1 MQTRKRRK
9 KKGATRMSD
18 FKLDLQ
24 LFADSE
30 PGTTAAEPTTTTEPV
45 SDTTPANIQTA
56 APSEPTSESTHTE
69 PANEPKDGDIM
80 LVTDPRTGRKS
91 IVTKEAEPAEHTEP
105 TEQTNTEQTPND
117 TQVHAPAAEEKPAK
131 PLINT
136 GAYTLDELN
145 DAIRQN
151 TVNESRIP
159 TEYQFQ
165 YQQYRQQQAQ
175 KQAQMQAQQQQLEE
189 QQKQA
194 ALEKQRKLYAD
205 IDDAAKKKAMQ
216 DLGITADDLS
226 LSEYSDDEETKKK
239 VQEYTTAV
247 AWNKQAL
254 INAMQQQ
261 QMNEQ
266 GKLAQQR
273 AIYQSITDFAADKQ
287 KSEPHFTEINQM
299 LSTHYQE
306 LPYKEAATIA
316 GAIDALNKG
325 NITEQQC
332 KVLEQYY
339 EDTRTYFYGKQ
350 NDLTKQPKK
359 IPVPNVEKPG
369 MGAQTKP
376 QAVDFTKMRSMGDRE
391 RRAFMSRYF
400 NN

>member
-1 MQTRKRRK
+1 
-9 KKGATRMSD
+9 MSD

-24 LFADSE
+24 LFADEE
-30 PGTTAAEPTTTTEPV
+30 PGTTTAESIPAPDTTQTTTQEPTTTEPA
-45 SDTTPANIQTA
+45 TN
-56 APSEPTSESTHTE
+56 TE
-69 PANEPKDGDIM
+69 PANTKPTAPKDGDIM
-80 LVTDPRTGRKS
+80 LVTDPRTGRKT
-91 IVTKEAEPAEHTEP
+91 IVTKEPEPAAQDEP
-105 TEQTNTEQTPND
+105 PAPQPTAQQEGQQPE
-117 TQVHAPAAEEKPAK
+117 PAAQDEPPKPQE
-131 PLINT
+131 PLIQT

-159 TEYQFQ
+159 DEYKFQ

-175 KQAQMQAQQQQLEE
+175 RQAQYRAQQQQMQE
-189 QQKQA
+189 QAQKTAIEQ
-194 ALEKQRKLYAD
+194 QRKLYAD
-205 IDDAAKKKAMQ
+205 IDEAAKKKAMQ

-247 AWNKQAL
+247 AWNRQTL

-261 QMNEQ
+261 QMQ
-266 GKLAQQR
+266 KQTQQSQQQ
-273 AIYQSITDFAADKQ
+273 AIYKSITDFAEDKQ
-287 KSEPHFTEINQM
+287 KNEPHFAEINQL

-316 GAIDALNKG
+316 SAINALNQG

-339 EDTRTYFYGKQ
+339 NDTRTYFYGKQ

-359 IPVPNVEKPG
+359 IPIPNVEKPG

-376 QAVDFTKMRSMGDRE
+376 KAVDFTKMRSMGDRE
-391 RRAFMSRYF
+391 RRAFMSRFF

>member
-1 MQTRKRRK
+1 
-9 KKGATRMSD
+9 MSE
-18 FKLDLQ
+18 FKFDLQ
-24 LFADSE
+24 LFADDA
-30 PGTTAAEPTTTTEPV
+30 PGTTTTEP
-45 SDTTPANIQTA
+45 TA
-56 APSEPTSESTHTE
+56 AQTDTAPITTQDPATTTEPTTNME
-69 PANEPKDGDIM
+69 PANTEPPAPKDGDIM

-91 IVTKEAEPAEHTEP
+91 IVTKETEP
-105 TEQTNTEQTPND
+105 T
-117 TQVHAPAAEEKPAK
+117 TQDEPPAPQPTAQDEPPKPQE
-131 PLINT
+131 PLIQT

-159 TEYQFQ
+159 AEYQFQ

-175 KQAQMQAQQQQLEE
+175 KQAQIQAQQQQIEE
-189 QQKQA
+189 QQKQV
-194 ALEKQRKLYAD
+194 ALDKQRKLYAD

-247 AWNKQAL
+247 AWNRQTL

-261 QMNEQ
+261 QMQEQ

-339 EDTRTYFYGKQ
+339 ENTRTYFYGKQ

-376 QAVDFTKMRSMGDRE
+376 KAVDFTKMRSMGDRE

-400 NN
+400 SN

>member
-1 MQTRKRRK
+1 MR
-9 KKGATRMSD
+9 GVTRMSD

-30 PGTTAAEPTTTTEPV
+30 PGTTAAEPTTTEPV
-45 SDTTPANIQTA
+45 SDTTPANTQTA

>member
-1 MQTRKRRK
+1 
-9 KKGATRMSD
+9 MSE
-18 FKLDLQ
+18 FKFDLQ
-24 LFADSE
+24 LFADDA
-30 PGTTAAEPTTTTEPV
+30 PGTTTTEP
-45 SDTTPANIQTA
+45 TA
-56 APSEPTSESTHTE
+56 AQTDTAPITTQDPATTTEPTTNTE
-69 PANEPKDGDIM
+69 PANTEPPAPKDGDIM

-91 IVTKEAEPAEHTEP
+91 IVTKETEP
-105 TEQTNTEQTPND
+105 T
-117 TQVHAPAAEEKPAK
+117 TQDEPPAPQPTARDEPPKPQE
-131 PLINT
+131 PLIQT

-159 TEYQFQ
+159 AEYQFQ

-175 KQAQMQAQQQQLEE
+175 KQAQIQAQQQQIEE

-194 ALEKQRKLYAD
+194 ALDKQRKLYAD

-247 AWNKQAL
+247 AWNRQTL

-261 QMNEQ
+261 QMQEQ

-287 KSEPHFTEINQM
+287 KSEPHFAEINKM

-339 EDTRTYFYGKQ
+339 ENTRTYFYGKQ

-376 QAVDFTKMRSMGDRE
+376 KAVDFTKMRSMGDRE

-400 NN
+400 SN

>member
-1 MQTRKRRK
+1 MR
-9 KKGATRMSD
+9 GVTRMSD

-45 SDTTPANIQTA
+45 SDTTPANTQTA

-91 IVTKEAEPAEHTEP
+91 IVTKETEP
-105 TEQTNTEQTPND
+105 TTQTEQTESANAEPTPND
-117 TQVHAPAAEEKPAK
+117 TPANVPATQTEPSK

-136 GAYTLDELN
+136 GSYTLDELN

-159 TEYQFQ
+159 AEYQFQ

-175 KQAQMQAQQQQLEE
+175 QQAQMQAQQQQLEE

-261 QMNEQ
+261 QMHEQ

-273 AIYQSITDFAADKQ
+273 AIYQSITDFASDKQ

-376 QAVDFTKMRSMGDRE
+376 KAVDFTKMRGMGDRE

-400 NN
+400 SN

>member
-1 MQTRKRRK
+1 
-9 KKGATRMSD
+9 MSE
-18 FKLDLQ
+18 FKFDLQ
-24 LFADSE
+24 LFADDA
-30 PGTTAAEPTTTTEPV
+30 PGTTTTEP
-45 SDTTPANIQTA
+45 TA
-56 APSEPTSESTHTE
+56 AQTDTAPITTQDPATTTEPTTNME
-69 PANEPKDGDIM
+69 PANTEPPAPKDGDIM

-91 IVTKEAEPAEHTEP
+91 IVTKETEP
-105 TEQTNTEQTPND
+105 P
-117 TQVHAPAAEEKPAK
+117 APQPTAQDEPPKPQE
-131 PLINT
+131 PLIQT

-175 KQAQMQAQQQQLEE
+175 KQAQIQAQQQQIEE
-189 QQKQA
+189 QQKQV
-194 ALEKQRKLYAD
+194 ALDKQRKLYAD

-247 AWNKQAL
+247 AWNRQTL

-261 QMNEQ
+261 QMQEQ

-287 KSEPHFTEINQM
+287 KSEPHFAEINKM

-339 EDTRTYFYGKQ
+339 ENTRTYFYGKQ

-376 QAVDFTKMRSMGDRE
+376 KAVDFTKMRSMGDRE

-400 NN
+400 SN

>member
-1 MQTRKRRK
+1 
-9 KKGATRMSD
+9 MSE
-18 FKLDLQ
+18 FKFDLQ
-24 LFADSE
+24 LFADDA
-30 PGTTAAEPTTTTEPV
+30 PGTTTTEP
-45 SDTTPANIQTA
+45 TA
-56 APSEPTSESTHTE
+56 AQTDTAPITTQDPATTTEPTTNME
-69 PANEPKDGDIM
+69 PANTEPPAPKDGDIM

-91 IVTKEAEPAEHTEP
+91 IVTKETEP
-105 TEQTNTEQTPND
+105 T
-117 TQVHAPAAEEKPAK
+117 TQDEPPAPQPTAQDEPPKPQE
-131 PLINT
+131 PLIQT

-159 TEYQFQ
+159 AEYQFQ

-175 KQAQMQAQQQQLEE
+175 KQAQIQAQQQQIEE
-189 QQKQA
+189 QQKQV
-194 ALEKQRKLYAD
+194 ALDKQRKLYAD

-247 AWNKQAL
+247 AWNRQTL

-261 QMNEQ
+261 QMQEQ

-287 KSEPHFTEINQM
+287 KSEPHFAEINKM

-339 EDTRTYFYGKQ
+339 ENTRTYFYGKQ

-376 QAVDFTKMRSMGDRE
+376 KAVDFTKMRSMGDRE

-400 NN
+400 SN

>member
-1 MQTRKRRK
+1 M
-9 KKGATRMSD
+9 KGATRMSD

-30 PGTTAAEPTTTTEPV
+30 PGSTAAEPTATEPATEPTPATSTPDNTTTAEP
-45 SDTTPANIQTA
+45 
-56 APSEPTSESTHTE
+56 THTE
-69 PANEPKDGDIM
+69 DANGPKDGDIM

>member
-1 MQTRKRRK
+1 
-9 KKGATRMSD
+9 MSD

-30 PGTTAAEPTTTTEPV
+30 PGTTAAEPTPAPADTTPTTTQEPTTTTEPA
-45 SDTTPANIQTA
+45 TN
-56 APSEPTSESTHTE
+56 TE
-69 PANEPKDGDIM
+69 PASTEPTAPKDGDIM
-80 LVTDPRTGRKS
+80 LVTDPRTGRKT
-91 IVTKEAEPAEHTEP
+91 IVTKEPEQPEQPPAQESAEQQPKEPEQPEQPAQ
-105 TEQTNTEQTPND
+105 EQP
-117 TQVHAPAAEEKPAK
+117 PAQE
-131 PLINT
+131 PLIQT

-159 TEYQFQ
+159 DEYKFQ

-175 KQAQMQAQQQQLEE
+175 RQAQYQAQQKQMQE
-189 QQKQA
+189 QAQKA
-194 ALEKQRKLYAD
+194 AMEQQRKLYAD
-205 IDDAAKKKAMQ
+205 IDEAAKKKAMQ
-216 DLGITADDLS
+216 DLGITADDIS
-226 LSEYSDDEETKKK
+226 LSEYSDDKETKKK
-239 VQEYTTAV
+239 IQEYTTAV
-247 AWNKQAL
+247 AWNRQTL

-261 QMNEQ
+261 QMQ
-266 GKLAQQR
+266 KQTQQSQQQ
-273 AIYQSITDFAADKQ
+273 AIYKSITDFAADKQ
-287 KSEPHFTEINQM
+287 RNEPHFTEINQL
-299 LSTHYQE
+299 LSSHYQE

-316 GAIDALNKG
+316 SAINALNQG

-339 EDTRTYFYGKQ
+339 NDTRTYFYGKQ

-376 QAVDFTKMRSMGDRE
+376 KAVDFTKMRSMGDRE

-400 NN
+400 SN

>member
-1 MQTRKRRK
+1 
-9 KKGATRMSD
+9 MSE
-18 FKLDLQ
+18 FKFDLQ
-24 LFADSE
+24 LFADDA
-30 PGTTAAEPTTTTEPV
+30 PGTTTTEP
-45 SDTTPANIQTA
+45 TA
-56 APSEPTSESTHTE
+56 AQTDTAPITTQDPATTTEPTTNME
-69 PANEPKDGDIM
+69 PANTEPPAPKDGDIM

-91 IVTKEAEPAEHTEP
+91 IVTKETEP
-105 TEQTNTEQTPND
+105 T
-117 TQVHAPAAEEKPAK
+117 TQDEPPAPQPTAQDEPPKPQE
-131 PLINT
+131 PLIQT

-159 TEYQFQ
+159 AEYQFQ

-175 KQAQMQAQQQQLEE
+175 KQAQIQAQQQQIEE
-189 QQKQA
+189 QQKRA
-194 ALEKQRKLYAD
+194 ALDKQRKLYAD
-205 IDDAAKKKAMQ
+205 IDDAAKKKAMH
-216 DLGITADDLS
+216 DLGITDDDLS

-261 QMNEQ
+261 QMQEQ

-273 AIYQSITDFAADKQ
+273 AIYKSITDFAADKQ
-287 KSEPHFTEINQM
+287 KSEPHFTEINKM

-339 EDTRTYFYGKQ
+339 ENTRTYFYGKQ

-376 QAVDFTKMRSMGDRE
+376 KAVDFTKMRSMGDRE

-400 NN
+400 SN

>member
-1 MQTRKRRK
+1 MR
-9 KKGATRMSD
+9 GVTRMSD

-30 PGTTAAEPTTTTEPV
+30 PGSTAAEPATTTEPV
-45 SDTTPANIQTA
+45 SDTTPANTQTA
-56 APSEPTSESTHTE
+56 APSEPTSEPTQTA

-91 IVTKEAEPAEHTEP
+91 IVTKETEP
-105 TEQTNTEQTPND
+105 TTQTEQTEPTPND
-117 TQVHAPAAEEKPAK
+117 TPANVPATQTEPSK

-136 GAYTLDELN
+136 GSYTLDELN

-159 TEYQFQ
+159 AEYQFQ

-175 KQAQMQAQQQQLEE
+175 QQAQMQAQQQQLEE

-194 ALEKQRKLYAD
+194 ALDKQRKLYAD

-216 DLGITADDLS
+216 DLGITDDDLS

-239 VQEYTTAV
+239 IQEYTTAV

-261 QMNEQ
+261 QMQEQ

-287 KSEPHFTEINQM
+287 KSEPHFTEINKM

-339 EDTRTYFYGKQ
+339 ENTRTYFYGKQ

-376 QAVDFTKMRSMGDRE
+376 KAVDFTKMRSMGDRE

-400 NN
+400 SN

>member
-1 MQTRKRRK
+1 
-9 KKGATRMSD
+9 MSE
-18 FKLDLQ
+18 FKFDLQ
-24 LFADSE
+24 LFADDA
-30 PGTTAAEPTTTTEPV
+30 PGTTTTEP
-45 SDTTPANIQTA
+45 TA
-56 APSEPTSESTHTE
+56 AQTDTAPITTQDPATTTEPTTNTE
-69 PANEPKDGDIM
+69 PANTEPPAPKDGDIM

-91 IVTKEAEPAEHTEP
+91 IVTKETEP
-105 TEQTNTEQTPND
+105 T
-117 TQVHAPAAEEKPAK
+117 TQDEPPAPQPTAQDEPPKPQE
-131 PLINT
+131 PLIQT

-159 TEYQFQ
+159 AEYQFQ

-175 KQAQMQAQQQQLEE
+175 KQAQIQAQQQQIEE

-194 ALEKQRKLYAD
+194 ALDKQRKLYAD

-247 AWNKQAL
+247 AWNRQTL

-261 QMNEQ
+261 QMQEQ

-287 KSEPHFTEINQM
+287 QSEPHFAEINKM

-339 EDTRTYFYGKQ
+339 ENTRTYFYGKQ

-376 QAVDFTKMRSMGDRE
+376 KAVDFTKMRSMGDRE

-400 NN
+400 SN

>member
-1 MQTRKRRK
+1 
-9 KKGATRMSD
+9 MSE
-18 FKLDLQ
+18 FKFDLQ
-24 LFADSE
+24 LFADDA
-30 PGTTAAEPTTTTEPV
+30 PGATTAEPTAATTDTTPITTQEPATVTEPTTNTEPV
-45 SDTTPANIQTA
+45 N
-56 APSEPTSESTHTE
+56 TE
-69 PANEPKDGDIM
+69 PPAPKDGDIM
-80 LVTDPRTGRKS
+80 LVTDPRTGRKT
-91 IVTKEAEPAEHTEP
+91 IVTKEPEPAAQDEP
-105 TEQTNTEQTPND
+105 P
-117 TQVHAPAAEEKPAK
+117 APQPTAQDEPPKPQE
-131 PLINT
+131 PLIQT
-136 GAYTLDELN
+136 SAYTLDELN

-159 TEYQFQ
+159 AEYQFQ

-175 KQAQMQAQQQQLEE
+175 KQAQIQAQQQQIEE

-194 ALEKQRKLYAD
+194 ALDKQRKLYAD

-239 VQEYTTAV
+239 IQEYTTAV
-247 AWNKQAL
+247 AWNRQTL

-261 QMNEQ
+261 QMQEQ

-287 KSEPHFTEINQM
+287 KSEPHFAEINKM

-316 GAIDALNKG
+316 GAIDALNQG

-339 EDTRTYFYGKQ
+339 ENTRTYFYGKQ

-376 QAVDFTKMRSMGDRE
+376 KAVDFTKMRSMGDRE

-400 NN
+400 SN

>member
-1 MQTRKRRK
+1 
-9 KKGATRMSD
+9 MSE
-18 FKLDLQ
+18 FKFDLQ
-24 LFADSE
+24 LFADDA
-30 PGTTAAEPTTTTEPV
+30 PGTTAAEPTAATTDTTPITTQEPATTTEP
-45 SDTTPANIQTA
+45 TTNN
-56 APSEPTSESTHTE
+56 TE
-69 PANEPKDGDIM
+69 PANTEPQAPKDGDIM

-91 IVTKEAEPAEHTEP
+91 IVTKGTEP
-105 TEQTNTEQTPND
+105 T
-117 TQVHAPAAEEKPAK
+117 TQDEPPAPQPTAQDEPPKPQE
-131 PLINT
+131 PLIQT

-159 TEYQFQ
+159 AEYQFQ

-175 KQAQMQAQQQQLEE
+175 KQAQIQAQQQQIEE

-194 ALEKQRKLYAD
+194 ALDKQRKLYAD

-239 VQEYTTAV
+239 IQEYTTAV
-247 AWNKQAL
+247 AWNRQTL

-261 QMNEQ
+261 QMQEQ

-287 KSEPHFTEINQM
+287 KSEPHFAEINKM

-339 EDTRTYFYGKQ
+339 ENTRTYFYGKQ

-369 MGAQTKP
+369 MGAQTK
-376 QAVDFTKMRSMGDRE
+376 QKAVDFTKMRSMGDRE

-400 NN
+400 SN

>member
-1 MQTRKRRK
+1 
-9 KKGATRMSD
+9 MSE
-18 FKLDLQ
+18 FKFDLQ
-24 LFADSE
+24 LFADDA
-30 PGTTAAEPTTTTEPV
+30 PGTTTTEP
-45 SDTTPANIQTA
+45 TA
-56 APSEPTSESTHTE
+56 ATTNTIPITTQEPATTTEPATNNTE
-69 PANEPKDGDIM
+69 PANTEPPAPKDGDIM
-80 LVTDPRTGRKS
+80 LVTDPRTGRKT
-91 IVTKEAEPAEHTEP
+91 IVTKELEPAAQDEP
-105 TEQTNTEQTPND
+105 P
-117 TQVHAPAAEEKPAK
+117 APQPTAQDEPPKPQE
-131 PLINT
+131 PLIQT

-159 TEYQFQ
+159 AEYQFQ

-175 KQAQMQAQQQQLEE
+175 KQAQIQAQQQQIEE

-194 ALEKQRKLYAD
+194 ALDKQRKLYAD

-239 VQEYTTAV
+239 IQEYTTAV
-247 AWNKQAL
+247 AWNRQTL

-261 QMNEQ
+261 QMQEQ

-287 KSEPHFTEINQM
+287 KSEPHFAEINKM

-316 GAIDALNKG
+316 GAIDALNQG

-339 EDTRTYFYGKQ
+339 ENTRTYFYGKQ

-376 QAVDFTKMRSMGDRE
+376 KAVDFTKMRSMGDRE

-400 NN
+400 SN

>member
-1 MQTRKRRK
+1 
-9 KKGATRMSD
+9 MSE
-18 FKLDLQ
+18 FKFDLQ
-24 LFADSE
+24 LFADDA
-30 PGTTAAEPTTTTEPV
+30 PGTTTTEP
-45 SDTTPANIQTA
+45 TA
-56 APSEPTSESTHTE
+56 AQTDTAPITTQDPATTTEPTTNME
-69 PANEPKDGDIM
+69 PANTEPPAPKDGDIM

-91 IVTKEAEPAEHTEP
+91 IVTKETEP
-105 TEQTNTEQTPND
+105 T
-117 TQVHAPAAEEKPAK
+117 TQDEPPAPQPTAQDEPPKPQES
-131 PLINT
+131 LIQT

-159 TEYQFQ
+159 AEYQFQ

-175 KQAQMQAQQQQLEE
+175 KQAQIQAQQQQIEE

-194 ALEKQRKLYAD
+194 ALDKQRKLYAD

-247 AWNKQAL
+247 AWNRQTL

-261 QMNEQ
+261 QMQEQ

-287 KSEPHFTEINQM
+287 KSEPHFAEINKM

-339 EDTRTYFYGKQ
+339 ENTRTYFYGKQ

-376 QAVDFTKMRSMGDRE
+376 KAVDFTKMRSMGDRE

-400 NN
+400 SN

>member
-1 MQTRKRRK
+1 
-9 KKGATRMSD
+9 MSD

-30 PGTTAAEPTTTTEPV
+30 PGTTAAEPTTTEPV
-45 SDTTPANIQTA
+45 SDTTPANTQTA

>member
-1 MQTRKRRK
+1 
-9 KKGATRMSD
+9 MSE
-18 FKLDLQ
+18 FKFDLQ
-24 LFADSE
+24 LFADDA
-30 PGTTAAEPTTTTEPV
+30 PGTTAAEPTAAQTDTTPTTTQEPTTNTEPV
-45 SDTTPANIQTA
+45 N
-56 APSEPTSESTHTE
+56 TE
-69 PANEPKDGDIM
+69 PPAPKDGDIM
-80 LVTDPRTGRKS
+80 LITDPRTGRKT
-91 IVTKEAEPAEHTEP
+91 IVTKEPEPAAQDEP
-105 TEQTNTEQTPND
+105 PAPQPTAQQEGQQPE
-117 TQVHAPAAEEKPAK
+117 PAAQDEPPKPQE
-131 PLINT
+131 PLIQT

-159 TEYQFQ
+159 DEYKFQ

-175 KQAQMQAQQQQLEE
+175 RQAQYRAQQQQMQE
-189 QQKQA
+189 QAQKTAIEQ
-194 ALEKQRKLYAD
+194 QRKLYAD
-205 IDDAAKKKAMQ
+205 IDEAAKKKAMQ

-247 AWNKQAL
+247 AWNRQTL

-261 QMNEQ
+261 QMQ
-266 GKLAQQR
+266 KQTQQSQQQ
-273 AIYQSITDFAADKQ
+273 AIYKSITDFAADKQ
-287 KSEPHFTEINQM
+287 RNEPHFTEINQL
-299 LSTHYQE
+299 LSSHYQE

-316 GAIDALNKG
+316 SAINALNQG

-339 EDTRTYFYGKQ
+339 NDTRTYFYGKQ

-359 IPVPNVEKPG
+359 IPIPNVEKPG

-376 QAVDFTKMRSMGDRE
+376 KAVDFTKMRSMGDRE
-391 RRAFMSRYF
+391 RRAFMSRFF

>member
-1 MQTRKRRK
+1 
-9 KKGATRMSD
+9 MSD

-30 PGTTAAEPTTTTEPV
+30 PGSTATEMTAAPTDTTPTTTKEPTTTTEP
-45 SDTTPANIQTA
+45 A
-56 APSEPTSESTHTE
+56 SEPTHTE

-80 LVTDPRTGRKS
+80 LVTDPRTGRKT
-91 IVTKEAEPAEHTEP
+91 IVTKEPEEPQREEP
-105 TEQTNTEQTPND
+105 PA
-117 TQVHAPAAEEKPAK
+117 TQPTAQQPEGQQEPPQEEPPKPQE
-131 PLINT
+131 PLIQT

-159 TEYQFQ
+159 DEYKFQ
-165 YQQYRQQQAQ
+165 YQQYRQQQTQ
-175 KQAQMQAQQQQLEE
+175 RQAQYRAQQQQMQE
-189 QQKQA
+189 QAQKTAIEQ
-194 ALEKQRKLYAD
+194 QRKLYAD
-205 IDDAAKKKAMQ
+205 IDEAAKKKAMQ

-247 AWNKQAL
+247 AWNRQTL

-261 QMNEQ
+261 QMQ
-266 GKLAQQR
+266 KQMQQSQQQ
-273 AIYQSITDFAADKQ
+273 AIYKSITDFAADKQ
-287 KSEPHFTEINQM
+287 LNEPHFAEINQL
-299 LSTHYQE
+299 LSIHYQE

-316 GAIDALNKG
+316 SAINALNQG

-339 EDTRTYFYGKQ
+339 NDTRTYFYGKQ

-376 QAVDFTKMRSMGDRE
+376 KAVDFTKMRGMGDRE

-400 NN
+400 SN

>member
-1 MQTRKRRK
+1 
-9 KKGATRMSD
+9 MSD

-30 PGTTAAEPTTTTEPV
+30 PGTTAAEPTTTEPV

>member
-1 MQTRKRRK
+1 
-9 KKGATRMSD
+9 MSE
-18 FKLDLQ
+18 FKFDLQ
-24 LFADSE
+24 LFADDA
-30 PGTTAAEPTTTTEPV
+30 PGTTTTEP
-45 SDTTPANIQTA
+45 TA
-56 APSEPTSESTHTE
+56 AQTDTAPITTQDPATTTEPTTNTE
-69 PANEPKDGDIM
+69 PANTEPPAPKDGDIM

-91 IVTKEAEPAEHTEP
+91 IVTKETEP
-105 TEQTNTEQTPND
+105 T
-117 TQVHAPAAEEKPAK
+117 TQDEPPAPQPTAQDEPPKPQE
-131 PLINT
+131 PLIQT

-159 TEYQFQ
+159 AEYQFQ

-175 KQAQMQAQQQQLEE
+175 KQAQIQAQQQQIEE

-194 ALEKQRKLYAD
+194 ALDKQRKLYAD

-247 AWNKQAL
+247 AWNRQTL

-261 QMNEQ
+261 QMQEQ

-287 KSEPHFTEINQM
+287 KSEPHFAEINKM

-339 EDTRTYFYGKQ
+339 ENTRTYFYGKQ

-376 QAVDFTKMRSMGDRE
+376 KAVDFTKMRSMGDRE

-400 NN
+400 SN

>member
-1 MQTRKRRK
+1 
-9 KKGATRMSD
+9 MSE
-18 FKLDLQ
+18 FKFDLQ
-24 LFADSE
+24 LFADDA
-30 PGTTAAEPTTTTEPV
+30 PGTTAAEPTAAQTDTTPTTTQEPTTTTEP
-45 SDTTPANIQTA
+45 TTNN
-56 APSEPTSESTHTE
+56 TE
-69 PANEPKDGDIM
+69 PANTEPPAPKDGDIM
-80 LVTDPRTGRKS
+80 LVTDPRTGRKT
-91 IVTKEAEPAEHTEP
+91 IVTKEPEPVQQEP
-105 TEQTNTEQTPND
+105 PVQQPTTPQEEQQQEPPVQDEPP
-117 TQVHAPAAEEKPAK
+117 APQE
-131 PLINT
+131 PLIQT

-159 TEYQFQ
+159 DEYKFQ

-175 KQAQMQAQQQQLEE
+175 RQAQYQAQQQQMQE
-189 QQKQA
+189 QAQKA
-194 ALEKQRKLYAD
+194 AMEQQRKLYAD
-205 IDDAAKKKAMQ
+205 IDEAAKKKAMQ

-239 VQEYTTAV
+239 IQEYTTAV
-247 AWNKQAL
+247 AWNRQTL
-254 INAMQQQ
+254 INAMQQEQMQKQTRQSQ
-261 QMNEQ
+261 QQ
-266 GKLAQQR
+266 
-273 AIYQSITDFAADKQ
+273 AIYKSITDFAADKQ
-287 KSEPHFTEINQM
+287 RNEPHFAEINQL

-316 GAIDALNKG
+316 SAINALNQG

-339 EDTRTYFYGKQ
+339 NDTRTYFYGKQ

-369 MGAQTKP
+369 MGAQTKTK
-376 QAVDFTKMRSMGDRE
+376 AVDFTKMRSMGDRE

-400 NN
+400 SN

>member
-1 MQTRKRRK
+1 
-9 KKGATRMSD
+9 MSD

-24 LFADSE
+24 LFADSG
-30 PGTTAAEPTTTTEPV
+30 PGSTAAEPTAAPTDTTPTTTQEPTTTTEP
-45 SDTTPANIQTA
+45 A
-56 APSEPTSESTHTE
+56 SEPTHTE

-80 LVTDPRTGRKS
+80 LVTDPRTGRKT
-91 IVTKEAEPAEHTEP
+91 IVTKEPEPAQEEPPAPKTEQQP
-105 TEQTNTEQTPND
+105 TEGQRQE
-117 TQVHAPAAEEKPAK
+117 PAQEEPPKPQE
-131 PLINT
+131 PLIQT

-159 TEYQFQ
+159 DEYKFQ
-165 YQQYRQQQAQ
+165 YQQYRQQRAQRQAQ
-175 KQAQMQAQQQQLEE
+175 YQAQQQQMQE
-189 QQKQA
+189 QAQKA
-194 ALEKQRKLYAD
+194 AMEQQRKLYAD
-205 IDDAAKKKAMQ
+205 IDEAAKKKAMQ

-239 VQEYTTAV
+239 IQEYTTAV
-247 AWNKQAL
+247 AWNRQTL

-261 QMNEQ
+261 QMQ
-266 GKLAQQR
+266 KQTQQSQQQ
-273 AIYQSITDFAADKQ
+273 AIYKSITDFAADKQ
-287 KSEPHFTEINQM
+287 RNEPHFTEINQL
-299 LSTHYQE
+299 LSSHYQE

-316 GAIDALNKG
+316 SAINALNQG

-339 EDTRTYFYGKQ
+339 NDTRTYFYGKQ

-376 QAVDFTKMRSMGDRE
+376 KAVDFTKMRSMGDRE

-400 NN
+400 SN

>member
-1 MQTRKRRK
+1 
-9 KKGATRMSD
+9 MSD

-30 PGTTAAEPTTTTEPV
+30 PGSTAAEATTTTTEPTTTTGTPGSAVTEP
-45 SDTTPANIQTA
+45 A
-56 APSEPTSESTHTE
+56 SEPAHTE
-69 PANEPKDGDIM
+69 PASEPQNGDIM

-91 IVTKEAEPAEHTEP
+91 IVTKEAEPTSEPTHTEEPTGKPNTEP
-105 TEQTNTEQTPND
+105 TPDNAKTNVPAN
-117 TQVHAPAAEEKPAK
+117 APTSQAEPQK
-131 PLINT
+131 PLIST
-136 GAYTLDELN
+136 GEYTLDELN
-145 DAIRQN
+145 AAIKQN

-159 TEYQFQ
+159 AEYRFQ

-189 QQKQA
+189 QQKKA

-205 IDDAAKKKAMQ
+205 IDSAAKKKAMQ
-216 DLGITADDLS
+216 DLGITDDDLS

-261 QMNEQ
+261 QMQEQ

-273 AIYQSITDFAADKQ
+273 AIYQGITDFAADKQ
-287 KSEPHFTEINQM
+287 KNEPHFAEINQM

-316 GAIDALNKG
+316 GAINALNKG

-350 NDLTKQPKK
+350 NGLTKQPKK

-376 QAVDFTKMRSMGDRE
+376 KSVDFTKMRSMGDRE

>member
-1 MQTRKRRK
+1 
-9 KKGATRMSD
+9 MSE
-18 FKLDLQ
+18 FKFDLQ
-24 LFADSE
+24 LFADDA
-30 PGTTAAEPTTTTEPV
+30 PGTTTTEP
-45 SDTTPANIQTA
+45 TA
-56 APSEPTSESTHTE
+56 AQTDTAPITTQDPATTTEPTTNTE
-69 PANEPKDGDIM
+69 PANTEPPAPKDGDIM

-91 IVTKEAEPAEHTEP
+91 IVTKETEP
-105 TEQTNTEQTPND
+105 T
-117 TQVHAPAAEEKPAK
+117 TQDEPPAPQPTAQDEPPKPQE
-131 PLINT
+131 PLIQT

-159 TEYQFQ
+159 AEYQFQ

-175 KQAQMQAQQQQLEE
+175 KQAQIQAQQQQIEE

-194 ALEKQRKLYAD
+194 ALDKQRKLYAD

-216 DLGITADDLS
+216 DLGITDDDLS

-247 AWNKQAL
+247 AWNRQTL

-261 QMNEQ
+261 QMQEQ

-339 EDTRTYFYGKQ
+339 ENTRTYFYGKQ

-376 QAVDFTKMRSMGDRE
+376 KAVDFTKMRSMGDRE
-391 RRAFMSRYF
+391 RRAFMSSYF
-400 NN
+400 SN

>member
-30 PGTTAAEPTTTTEPV
+30 PGTTAAEPTTTEPV

>member
-1 MQTRKRRK
+1 MR
-9 KKGATRMSD
+9 GVTRMSD

-30 PGTTAAEPTTTTEPV
+30 PGSTAAEPATTTEPV
-45 SDTTPANIQTA
+45 SDTTPANTQTA
-56 APSEPTSESTHTE
+56 APSEPTSEPTQTE

-91 IVTKEAEPAEHTEP
+91 IVTKETDPATQTEP
-105 TEQTNTEQTPND
+105 TEPTPND
-117 TQVHAPAAEEKPAK
+117 TPANAPATQTEPSK

-136 GAYTLDELN
+136 GSYTLDELN

-159 TEYQFQ
+159 AEYQFQ

-175 KQAQMQAQQQQLEE
+175 QQAQMQAQQQQLEE

-194 ALEKQRKLYAD
+194 ALDKQRKLYAD

-216 DLGITADDLS
+216 DLGITDDDLS

-239 VQEYTTAV
+239 IQEYTTAV

-261 QMNEQ
+261 QMQEQ

-287 KSEPHFTEINQM
+287 KSEPHFTEINKM

-339 EDTRTYFYGKQ
+339 ENTRTYFYGKQ

-376 QAVDFTKMRSMGDRE
+376 KAVDFTKMRSMGDRE

-400 NN
+400 SN

>member
-1 MQTRKRRK
+1 MR
-9 KKGATRMSD
+9 GVTRMSD

-30 PGTTAAEPTTTTEPV
+30 PGTTAAEPTTTEPV

>member
-1 MQTRKRRK
+1 
-9 KKGATRMSD
+9 MSE
-18 FKLDLQ
+18 FKFDLQ
-24 LFADSE
+24 LFADDA
-30 PGTTAAEPTTTTEPV
+30 PGTTAAEPTAAQT
-45 SDTTPANIQTA
+45 DTTPTTTQEPATVT
-56 APSEPTSESTHTE
+56 EPTTNTE
-69 PANEPKDGDIM
+69 PANTEPQAPKDGDIM
-80 LVTDPRTGRKS
+80 LVTDPRTGRKT
-91 IVTKEAEPAEHTEP
+91 IVTKELEPAAQDEP
-105 TEQTNTEQTPND
+105 
-117 TQVHAPAAEEKPAK
+117 PAQQPTAQDEPPKPQE
-131 PLINT
+131 PLIQT

-159 TEYQFQ
+159 DEYKFQ

-175 KQAQMQAQQQQLEE
+175 RQAQYRAQQQQMQE
-189 QQKQA
+189 QAQKTAIEQ
-194 ALEKQRKLYAD
+194 QRKLYAD
-205 IDDAAKKKAMQ
+205 IDEAAKKKAMQ

-247 AWNKQAL
+247 AWNRQTL

-261 QMNEQ
+261 QMQ
-266 GKLAQQR
+266 KQTQQSQQQ
-273 AIYQSITDFAADKQ
+273 AIYKSITDFAADKQ
-287 KSEPHFTEINQM
+287 RNEPHFTEINQL
-299 LSTHYQE
+299 LSSHYQE

-316 GAIDALNKG
+316 SAINALNQG

-339 EDTRTYFYGKQ
+339 NDTRTYFYGKQ

-376 QAVDFTKMRSMGDRE
+376 KAVDFTKMRSMGDRE

-400 NN
+400 SN

>member
-1 MQTRKRRK
+1 MRGVTQ
-9 KKGATRMSD
+9 MSD

-30 PGTTAAEPTTTTEPV
+30 PGSTAAEPATTTEPV
-45 SDTTPANIQTA
+45 SDTTPANTQTA
-56 APSEPTSESTHTE
+56 APSEPTSEPTQTE

-91 IVTKEAEPAEHTEP
+91 IVTKETDPATQTEP
-105 TEQTNTEQTPND
+105 TEPTPND
-117 TQVHAPAAEEKPAK
+117 TPANAPATQTEPSK

-136 GAYTLDELN
+136 GSYTLDELN

-159 TEYQFQ
+159 AEYQFQ

-175 KQAQMQAQQQQLEE
+175 QQAQMQAQQQQLEE

-194 ALEKQRKLYAD
+194 ALDKQRKLYAD

-216 DLGITADDLS
+216 DLGITDDDLS

-239 VQEYTTAV
+239 IQEYTTAV

-261 QMNEQ
+261 QMQEQ

-287 KSEPHFTEINQM
+287 KSEPHFTEINKM

-339 EDTRTYFYGKQ
+339 ENTRTYFYGKQ

-376 QAVDFTKMRSMGDRE
+376 KAVDFTKMRSMGDRE

-400 NN
+400 SN

>member
-1 MQTRKRRK
+1 
-9 KKGATRMSD
+9 MSE
-18 FKLDLQ
+18 FKFDLQ
-24 LFADSE
+24 LFADDA
-30 PGTTAAEPTTTTEPV
+30 PGATTAEPTAAPTDTTPITTQEPATTTEP
-45 SDTTPANIQTA
+45 TTNN
-56 APSEPTSESTHTE
+56 TE
-69 PANEPKDGDIM
+69 PANTEPQAPKDGDIM
-80 LVTDPRTGRKS
+80 LVTDPRTGRKT
-91 IVTKEAEPAEHTEP
+91 IVTKELEP
-105 TEQTNTEQTPND
+105 TAQDEPP
-117 TQVHAPAAEEKPAK
+117 APQPTAQDEPPKPQE
-131 PLINT
+131 PLIQT

-159 TEYQFQ
+159 AEYQFQ

-175 KQAQMQAQQQQLEE
+175 KQAQIQAQQRQIEE

-194 ALEKQRKLYAD
+194 ALDKQRKLYAD

-247 AWNKQAL
+247 AWNRQTL

-261 QMNEQ
+261 QMQEQ

-287 KSEPHFTEINQM
+287 KSEPHFAEINKM

-339 EDTRTYFYGKQ
+339 ENTRTYFYGKQ

-376 QAVDFTKMRSMGDRE
+376 KAVDFTKMRSMGDRE

-400 NN
+400 SN

>member
-1 MQTRKRRK
+1 
-9 KKGATRMSD
+9 MSE
-18 FKLDLQ
+18 FKFDLQ
-24 LFADSE
+24 LFADDA
-30 PGTTAAEPTTTTEPV
+30 PGTTTAEPTVATTDTTPITTQEPATTTEP
-45 SDTTPANIQTA
+45 TIN
-56 APSEPTSESTHTE
+56 TE
-69 PANEPKDGDIM
+69 PANTEPPAPKDGDIM

-91 IVTKEAEPAEHTEP
+91 IVTKETEPATQTEP
-105 TEQTNTEQTPND
+105 TEPVNSEPTPND
-117 TQVHAPAAEEKPAK
+117 TPANVPATQTEPSK

-136 GAYTLDELN
+136 GSYTLDELN

-159 TEYQFQ
+159 AEYQFQ

-175 KQAQMQAQQQQLEE
+175 QQAQMQAQQQQLEE

-194 ALEKQRKLYAD
+194 ALDKQRKLYAD

-216 DLGITADDLS
+216 DLGITDDDLS

-239 VQEYTTAV
+239 IQEYTTAV

-261 QMNEQ
+261 QMQEQ

-287 KSEPHFTEINQM
+287 KSEPHFAEINQM

-339 EDTRTYFYGKQ
+339 ENTRTYFYGKQ

-376 QAVDFTKMRSMGDRE
+376 KAVDFTKMRGMGDRE
-391 RRAFMSRYF
+391 RRAFMSHYF
-400 NN
+400 SN

>member
-1 MQTRKRRK
+1 
-9 KKGATRMSD
+9 MSD

-30 PGTTAAEPTTTTEPV
+30 PGTTAAEPTTTEPV
-45 SDTTPANIQTA
+45 SDTTPANTQTA

-91 IVTKEAEPAEHTEP
+91 IVTKETEP
-105 TEQTNTEQTPND
+105 TTQTEQTESANAEPTPND
-117 TQVHAPAAEEKPAK
+117 TPANVPATQTEPSK

-136 GAYTLDELN
+136 GSYTLDELN

-159 TEYQFQ
+159 AEYQFQ

-175 KQAQMQAQQQQLEE
+175 RQAQYQAQQQQMQE
-189 QQKQA
+189 QAQKA
-194 ALEKQRKLYAD
+194 AMEQQRKLYAD
-205 IDDAAKKKAMQ
+205 IDEAAKKKAMQ

-239 VQEYTTAV
+239 IQEYTTAV
-247 AWNKQAL
+247 AWNRQTL

-261 QMNEQ
+261 QMQ
-266 GKLAQQR
+266 KQTQQSQQQ
-273 AIYQSITDFAADKQ
+273 AIYKSITDFAEDKQ
-287 KSEPHFTEINQM
+287 KNEPHFAEINQL

-316 GAIDALNKG
+316 SAINALNQG

-339 EDTRTYFYGKQ
+339 NDTRTYFYGKQ

-376 QAVDFTKMRSMGDRE
+376 KAVDFTKMRSMGDRE

>member
-1 MQTRKRRK
+1 
-9 KKGATRMSD
+9 MSE
-18 FKLDLQ
+18 FKFDLQ
-24 LFADSE
+24 LFADDA
-30 PGTTAAEPTTTTEPV
+30 PGTTAAEPTAAQTDTTPTTTQEPTTNTEPV
-45 SDTTPANIQTA
+45 N
-56 APSEPTSESTHTE
+56 TE
-69 PANEPKDGDIM
+69 PPAPKDGDIM
-80 LVTDPRTGRKS
+80 LITDPRTGRKT
-91 IVTKEAEPAEHTEP
+91 IVTKEPEPTAQDEPPAPQPTAQQEGQQPEPAAQDEP
-105 TEQTNTEQTPND
+105 P
-117 TQVHAPAAEEKPAK
+117 KPQE
-131 PLINT
+131 PLIQT

-159 TEYQFQ
+159 DEYKFQ

-175 KQAQMQAQQQQLEE
+175 RQAQYRAQQQQMQE
-189 QQKQA
+189 QAQKTAIEQ
-194 ALEKQRKLYAD
+194 QRKLYAD
-205 IDDAAKKKAMQ
+205 IDEAAKKKAMQ

-247 AWNKQAL
+247 AWNRQTL

-261 QMNEQ
+261 QMQ
-266 GKLAQQR
+266 KQTQQSQQQ
-273 AIYQSITDFAADKQ
+273 AIYKSITDFAADKQ
-287 KSEPHFTEINQM
+287 RNEPHFTEINQL
-299 LSTHYQE
+299 LSSHYQE

-316 GAIDALNKG
+316 SAINALNQG

-339 EDTRTYFYGKQ
+339 NDTRTYFYGKQ

-359 IPVPNVEKPG
+359 IPIPNVEKPG

-376 QAVDFTKMRSMGDRE
+376 KAVDFTKMRSMGDRE
-391 RRAFMSRYF
+391 RRAFMSRFF

>member
-1 MQTRKRRK
+1 
-9 KKGATRMSD
+9 MSE
-18 FKLDLQ
+18 FKFDLQ
-24 LFADSE
+24 LFADDA
-30 PGTTAAEPTTTTEPV
+30 PGATTAEPTAATTDTTPITTQEPATTTEP
-45 SDTTPANIQTA
+45 TTNN
-56 APSEPTSESTHTE
+56 TE
-69 PANEPKDGDIM
+69 PANTEPQAPKDGDIM
-80 LVTDPRTGRKS
+80 LVTDPRTGRKT
-91 IVTKEAEPAEHTEP
+91 IVTKELEP
-105 TEQTNTEQTPND
+105 TAQDEPP
-117 TQVHAPAAEEKPAK
+117 APQPTAQDEPPKPQE
-131 PLINT
+131 PLIQT

-159 TEYQFQ
+159 AEYQFQ

-175 KQAQMQAQQQQLEE
+175 KQAQIQAQQQQIEE

-194 ALEKQRKLYAD
+194 ALDKQRKLYAD

-239 VQEYTTAV
+239 IQEYTTAV
-247 AWNKQAL
+247 AWNRQTL

-261 QMNEQ
+261 QMQEQ

-287 KSEPHFTEINQM
+287 KSEPHFAEINKM

-339 EDTRTYFYGKQ
+339 ENTRTYFYGKQ

-376 QAVDFTKMRSMGDRE
+376 KAVDFTKMRSMGDRE

-400 NN
+400 SN

>member
-1 MQTRKRRK
+1 
-9 KKGATRMSD
+9 MSD

-30 PGTTAAEPTTTTEPV
+30 PGTTAAEPTTTEPV

-91 IVTKEAEPAEHTEP
+91 IVTKETEP
-105 TEQTNTEQTPND
+105 TTQTEQTESANAEPTPND
-117 TQVHAPAAEEKPAK
+117 TPANVPATQTEPSK

-136 GAYTLDELN
+136 GSYTLDELN

-159 TEYQFQ
+159 DEYKFQ

-175 KQAQMQAQQQQLEE
+175 RQAQYRAQQQQMQE
-189 QQKQA
+189 QAQKTAIEQ
-194 ALEKQRKLYAD
+194 QRKLYAD
-205 IDDAAKKKAMQ
+205 IDEAAKKKAMQ

-247 AWNKQAL
+247 AWNRQTL

-261 QMNEQ
+261 QMQ
-266 GKLAQQR
+266 KQTQQSQQQ
-273 AIYQSITDFAADKQ
+273 AIYKSITDFAADKQ
-287 KSEPHFTEINQM
+287 RNEPHFAEINQL
-299 LSTHYQE
+299 LSSHYQE

-316 GAIDALNKG
+316 SAINALNQG

-376 QAVDFTKMRSMGDRE
+376 KAVDFTKMRGMGDRE

-400 NN
+400 SN

>member
-1 MQTRKRRK
+1 
-9 KKGATRMSD
+9 MSD
-18 FKLDLQ
+18 FKLNLQ

-30 PGTTAAEPTTTTEPV
+30 PGSTAAEPTATEPATEPTPATSTPDNTPTTEP
-45 SDTTPANIQTA
+45 
-56 APSEPTSESTHTE
+56 THTE
-69 PANEPKDGDIM
+69 DSSGPKDGDIM

-91 IVTKEAEPAEHTEP
+91 IVTKEAEPEEHTEP

-117 TQVHAPAAEEKPAK
+117 TQVHTPAAEGKPAK

-159 TEYQFQ
+159 AEYQFQ

-189 QQKQA
+189 QQKQV
-194 ALEKQRKLYAD
+194 ALDKQRKLYAD

-216 DLGITADDLS
+216 DLGITDDDLS

-261 QMNEQ
+261 QMQEQ

-376 QAVDFTKMRSMGDRE
+376 KAVDFTKMRSMGDRE

-400 NN
+400 SN

>member
-1 MQTRKRRK
+1 
-9 KKGATRMSD
+9 MSE
-18 FKLDLQ
+18 FKFDLQ
-24 LFADSE
+24 LFADDA
-30 PGTTAAEPTTTTEPV
+30 PGTTAAEPTAAQT
-45 SDTTPANIQTA
+45 DTTPTTTQEPATVT
-56 APSEPTSESTHTE
+56 EPTTNTE
-69 PANEPKDGDIM
+69 PANTEPQAPKDGDIM

-91 IVTKEAEPAEHTEP
+91 IVTKETEP
-105 TEQTNTEQTPND
+105 TTQTEQTEPANAEVTPNNTPANVPA
-117 TQVHAPAAEEKPAK
+117 TQTEPSK

-136 GAYTLDELN
+136 GSYTLDELN

-159 TEYQFQ
+159 AEYQFQ

-175 KQAQMQAQQQQLEE
+175 KQAQIQAQQQQIEE

-194 ALEKQRKLYAD
+194 ALDKQRKLYAD

-239 VQEYTTAV
+239 IQEYTTAV
-247 AWNKQAL
+247 AWNRQTL

-261 QMNEQ
+261 QMQEQ

-287 KSEPHFTEINQM
+287 KSEPHFAEINKM

-339 EDTRTYFYGKQ
+339 ENTRTYFYGKQ

-376 QAVDFTKMRSMGDRE
+376 KAVDFTKMRSMGDRE

-400 NN
+400 SN

>member
-1 MQTRKRRK
+1 MR
-9 KKGATRMSD
+9 GVTRMSD

-30 PGTTAAEPTTTTEPV
+30 PGTTAAEPTTTEPV
-45 SDTTPANIQTA
+45 SDTTPANTQTA
-56 APSEPTSESTHTE
+56 APSEPTRESTHTE

-91 IVTKEAEPAEHTEP
+91 IVTKETEP
-105 TEQTNTEQTPND
+105 TTQTEQTESANAEPTPND
-117 TQVHAPAAEEKPAK
+117 TPANVPATQTEPSK

-136 GAYTLDELN
+136 GSYTLDELN

-159 TEYQFQ
+159 AEYQFQ

-175 KQAQMQAQQQQLEE
+175 RQAQYQAQQQQMQE
-189 QQKQA
+189 QAQKA
-194 ALEKQRKLYAD
+194 AMEQQRKLYAD
-205 IDDAAKKKAMQ
+205 IDEAAKKKAMQ

-226 LSEYSDDEETKKK
+226 LSEYSDDKETKKK
-239 VQEYTTAV
+239 IQEYTTAV
-247 AWNKQAL
+247 AWNRQTL

-261 QMNEQ
+261 QMQ
-266 GKLAQQR
+266 KQTQQSQQQ
-273 AIYQSITDFAADKQ
+273 AIYKSITDFASDKQ

-376 QAVDFTKMRSMGDRE
+376 KVVDFTKMRSMGDRE

>member
-1 MQTRKRRK
+1 
-9 KKGATRMSD
+9 MSE
-18 FKLDLQ
+18 FKFDLQ
-24 LFADSE
+24 LFADDA
-30 PGTTAAEPTTTTEPV
+30 PGTTTAEPTAAQT
-45 SDTTPANIQTA
+45 DTTPTTTQEPATVT
-56 APSEPTSESTHTE
+56 EPTTNTE
-69 PANEPKDGDIM
+69 PANTEPQAPKDGDIM

-91 IVTKEAEPAEHTEP
+91 IVTKGTEP
-105 TEQTNTEQTPND
+105 T
-117 TQVHAPAAEEKPAK
+117 TQDEPPAPQPTAQDEPPKPQE
-131 PLINT
+131 PLIQT

-159 TEYQFQ
+159 AEYQFQ

-175 KQAQMQAQQQQLEE
+175 KQAQIQAQQQQIEE

-194 ALEKQRKLYAD
+194 ALDKQRKLYAD

-239 VQEYTTAV
+239 IQEYTTAV
-247 AWNKQAL
+247 AWNRQTL

-261 QMNEQ
+261 QMQEQ

-287 KSEPHFTEINQM
+287 KSEPHFAEINKM

-339 EDTRTYFYGKQ
+339 ENTRTYFYGKQ

-376 QAVDFTKMRSMGDRE
+376 KAVDFTKMRSMGDRE

-400 NN
+400 SN